1 MLSTEESSS
10 TTTTPTTTT
19 TTTLSSNTTTPANFA
34 KDIDFEN
41 LVFKHEENTK
51 KDERSIQMAFECRR
65 RLIEATEKIYKEVT
79 STSSSSSSSS
89 SSPTDNKTKTKTNK
103 LGIILSGGVDT
114 CAILEAAAESS
125 LNITFDVAIT
135 VVVIGGDG
143 DTTTSPPDELYSKYA
158 AYKHSNIIKKHVII
172 RMTPTQL
179 VKTYLPSTIEILQTW
194 DGMTV
199 RNSLV
204 IAAAFQQASQELGLT
219 DVIVGDG
226 ADELF
231 GGYSFMWGSTPDNM
245 TTSEEWKDKRDSMCS
260 KWTFATNDIAKH
272 YNLKSYSPYMDHEIM
287 VHWALENTQRDD
299 CISYDQCYIQLTLGG
314 PYEIH
319 TTGKVLLREAF
330 VTGSSWRRK
339 DPIEVGSGITII
351 GYDEYWTNYH
361 NITDEEFRTEQT
373 TLRKEHGIIINSK
386 EYLMNF
392 RTYQQVFGGIVH
404 STKQRYPMNDDR
416 GCIGCCFEI
425 GSTTS
430 MFCHICGAYPAQRNS
445 PSPPSSPTTA
455 TTVTTTES

>member
-1 MLSTEESSS
+1 MPTELPTIPSSS
-10 TTTTPTTTT
+10 
-19 TTTLSSNTTTPANFA
+19 PAVPST
-34 KDIDFEN
+34 KDSIDFFDN
-41 LVFKHEENTK
+41 LEFRHEENTQT
-51 KDERSIQMAFECRR
+51 DEHSIRMASECRR
-65 RLIEATEKIYKEVT
+65 RLIEATEKIYKQQ
-79 STSSSSSSSS
+79 
-89 SSPTDNKTKTKTNK
+89 SSPNDNTKTQQ

-114 CAILEAAAESS
+114 CAILEAAAMSS
-125 LNITFDVAIT
+125 LDITFAVAIT
-135 VVVIGGDG
+135 VVIG
-143 DTTTSPPDELYSKYA
+143 DTSPDELYSKYA
-158 AYKHSNIIKKHVII
+158 VYKHQDIIKKHVII
-172 RMTPTQL
+172 KMTPQQL
-179 VKTYLPSTIEILQTW
+179 IDTYLPSTIQILHTW
-194 DGMTV
+194 DGMTI

-204 IAAAFQQASQELGLT
+204 IAAAFQQAASQTFGLT

-231 GGYSFMWGSTPDNM
+231 GGYSFTWGSTPDNM

-260 KWTFATNDIAKH
+260 QWTFATNDIAKH

-287 VHWALENTQRDD
+287 VDWALNETQRDD

-351 GYDEYWTNYH
+351 GYDDYWTNYH
-361 NITDEEFRTEQT
+361 NITDEEFRMEQT
-373 TLRKEHGIIINSK
+373 NLRREHGIIINSK

-392 RTYQQVFGGIVH
+392 RTYQQVFGGIAH